1 MNTKPLTPTQL
12 AYAVYLHSYLQAND
26 NIPSMAQTAHDFSVA
41 PNAANC
47 MFKALEKKGVLE
59 RSDNRLEYRFAR
71 TPAGRNH
78 RANIIAKANSQRQGV
93 LV

>member
-1 MNTKPLTPTQL
+1 MSTKPLTSTQL

-26 NIPSMAQTAHDFSVA
+26 NIPTLVQTAKDFSVA

-47 MFKALEKKGVLE
+47 MFKALVKKGVIE
-59 RSDNRLEYRFAR
+59 RGDNRLEYRFAR
-71 TPAGRNH
+71 SPAGRAH